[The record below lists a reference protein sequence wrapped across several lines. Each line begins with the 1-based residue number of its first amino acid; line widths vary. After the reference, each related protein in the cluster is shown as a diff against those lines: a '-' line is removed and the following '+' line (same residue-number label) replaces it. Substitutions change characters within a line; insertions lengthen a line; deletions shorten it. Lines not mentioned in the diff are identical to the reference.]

1 MQQAPAVA
9 DADACKL
16 HMLAGTPIFAEAGA
30 AELVAA
36 DTESTPVCRA
46 TVMHRA
52 LPWRSGWQLSV
63 ALLLCL
69 SQLRHAAAQTGQEF
83 DWMDHSYSTE
93 YRAASV
99 VTNLWIAAFA
109 VTSALFGLLGEYI

>member
-1 MQQAPAVA
+1 MQQPPAVP

-16 HMLAGTPIFAEAGA
+16 HALAGTSIPAAAGA
-30 AELVAA
+30 TEAAA
-36 DTESTPVCRA
+36 DTQSTASCKARI
-46 TVMHRA
+46 MHRA
-52 LPWRSGWQLSV
+52 LPWSSGWQLMF

-83 DWMDHSYSTE
+83 DWMEKSYSTE

-109 VTSALFGLLGEYI
+109 VTSALFGVLGEST